1 MYPIF
6 ALAILNLL
14 MLWGLDKTFFWRQL
28 IFWGIG
34 FLLFYIVK
42 KANLSEIIK
51 RKNILY
57 IFILLLL
64 LLPFLLGTVVRGS
77 ARWLQI
83 GGISIQPSE
92 LAKPLLILFFAKLL
106 TSYQLKTGK
115 HFIISLLLMV
125 LPIGLILIQPDL
137 GSAAIILLSLLFI
150 VWLKFPHWKWWIPIF
165 ILGALTIIIGP
176 KFLLH
181 DYQVDRITS
190 FLNPSVDPLGKGY
203 NLIQAK
209 LAVGSGGLFGRGF
222 GQGRQTQLAFLPEKH
237 TDFIFA
243 SLGEELGF
251 IGIIF
256 TLGFY
261 FWLFW
266 QLLKQINQTQNNQ
279 KYLLRLGIF
288 VQLFT
293 QTIINIAMNL
303 QLSPV
308 VGLPLPLLSYG
319 GSSLLST
326 LLSLALF

>member
-6 ALAILNLL
+6 ALAVLNLL
-14 MLWGLDKTFFWRQL
+14 MLWGLDKPHFWRQL
-28 IFWGIG
+28 IFWVIG
-34 FLLFYIVK
+34 ALLFYIIKRV
-42 KANLSEIIK
+42 NLSEIIK

-57 IFILLLL
+57 FFILMLLF
-64 LLPFLLGTVVRGS
+64 LPFLMGNIIRGS
-77 ARWLQI
+77 TRWLQI
-83 GGISIQPSE
+83 GGVSIQPSE
-92 LAKPLLILFFAKLL
+92 LAKPLLILFFAKHLD
-106 TSYQLKTGK
+106 SYRLKTGK
-115 HFIISLLLMV
+115 HFIISLLLMIF
-125 LPIGLILIQPDL
+125 PISLILIQPDL
-137 GSAAIILLSLLFI
+137 GSAAIILFSLLFM
-150 VWLKFPHWKWWIPIF
+150 VWLKFPHWKWWLP
-165 ILGALTIIIGP
+165 ILGLAILTLTLGSG
-176 KFLLH
+176 FVLRE
-181 DYQVDRITS
+181 YQLDRITS
-190 FLNPSVDPLGKGY
+190 FINPAADPLGQGY

-209 LAVGSGGLFGRGF
+209 LAVGSGGLLGRGF

-243 SLGEELGF
+243 ALGEELGF

-266 QLLKQINQTQNNQ
+266 ELLKKINQSQNNQ

-303 QLSPV
+303 QLFPV

>member
-14 MLWGLDKTFFWRQL
+14 MLWGLDKTYFWRQL
-28 IFWGIG
+28 VFWGIG
-34 FLLFYIVK
+34 LLIYYLVK
-42 KANLSEIIK
+42 KANLPEIIK
-51 RKNILY
+51 RKNFLY
-57 IFILLLL
+57 LFILLLL
-64 LLPFLLGTVVRGS
+64 FLPFLIGQVVRGS

-83 GGISIQPSE
+83 GDFSLQPSE
-92 LAKPLLILFFAKLL
+92 LAKPLLILFYAKHL
-106 TSYQLKTGK
+106 TSYRLKIGK
-115 HFIISLLLMV
+115 NFIFSLIFMI
-125 LPIGLILIQPDL
+125 LPVGLILMQPDL
-137 GSAAIILLSLLFI
+137 GSAAIILFSLLFM
-150 VWLKFPHWKWWIPIF
+150 VWLKFPHWKWWLPIF
-165 ILGALTIIIGP
+165 GLGILTLVLGP
-176 KFLLH
+176 RLLLH
-181 DYQVDRITS
+181 DYQMDRITS
-190 FLNPSVDPLGKGY
+190 FLNPAADPLGKGY

-243 SLGEELGF
+243 ALGEELGF
-251 IGIIF
+251 IGIVF

-266 QLLKQINQTQNNQ
+266 YLLKQINQTQNEQ
-279 KYLLRLGIF
+279 RYLLRLGIF
-288 VQLFT
+288 VQLFI
-293 QTIINIAMNL
+293 QAIINIAMNL
-303 QLSPV
+303 QLFPV